1 MRSIISACKTLSM
14 KRLLIL
20 ILVLISFNQT
30 SIAQEKKLVQF
41 SGIVLHADSLI
52 PLPFVSITNVS
63 RNYRGTYSDMRGF
76 FSLVVGVGDTIQ
88 ISCLG
93 YRKQELIVPENLINN
108 SLSAIFK
115 LKSEA
120 IDLPMIYIF
129 PYATVEQ
136 FKQAFIKL
144 RLPDDDLMI
153 ARRNLDERTMMAL
166 SSAMAWDGTQ
176 NARYYFQNQS
186 EKLYWRGQ
194 DRYNPL
200 LDIVKINQF
209 IQLLNQG
216 KISLKNDPNR

>member
-1 MRSIISACKTLSM
+1 M
-14 KRLLIL
+14 KKLFLLIIA
-20 ILVLISFNQT
+20 ILCLQHVN
-30 SIAQEKKLVQF
+30 AQEKKLVQF
-41 SGIVLHADSLI
+41 SGIVIHADSLV
-52 PLPFVSITNVS
+52 PLPFVSITNIS
-63 RNYRGTYSDMRGF
+63 RNYRGTYTDMRGF
-76 FSLVVGVGDTIQ
+76 FSLVVAVGDTIQ

-93 YRKQELIVPENLINN
+93 YKKQELIIPDNLINN

-115 LKSEA
+115 LKMESF
-120 IDLPMIYIF
+120 DLPMVYIF

-153 ARRNLDERTMMAL
+153 AQRNLDERTMMAL
-166 SSAMAWDGTQ
+166 SSAMAWDGSQ
-176 NARYYFQNQS
+176 NTRYYFQNQS

-216 KISLKNDPNR
+216 KISFKNDPNK

>member
-1 MRSIISACKTLSM
+1 M
-14 KRLLIL
+14 KKLFLLIIA
-20 ILVLISFNQT
+20 ILCLQYVN
-30 SIAQEKKLVQF
+30 AQEKKLVQF
-41 SGIVLHADSLI
+41 SGIVIHADSLV
-52 PLPFVSITNVS
+52 PLPFVSITNIS
-63 RNYRGTYSDMRGF
+63 RNYRGTYTDMRGF
-76 FSLVVGVGDTIQ
+76 FSLVVAVGDTIQ

-93 YRKQELIVPENLINN
+93 YKKQELIIPDNLINN

-115 LKSEA
+115 LKMESF
-120 IDLPMIYIF
+120 DLPMVYIF

-153 ARRNLDERTMMAL
+153 AQRNLDERTMMAL
-166 SSAMAWDGTQ
+166 SSAMAWDGSQ
-176 NARYYFQNQS
+176 NTRYYFQNQS

-194 DRYNPL
+194 DRYNPV

-216 KISLKNDPNR
+216 KISFKNDPNK